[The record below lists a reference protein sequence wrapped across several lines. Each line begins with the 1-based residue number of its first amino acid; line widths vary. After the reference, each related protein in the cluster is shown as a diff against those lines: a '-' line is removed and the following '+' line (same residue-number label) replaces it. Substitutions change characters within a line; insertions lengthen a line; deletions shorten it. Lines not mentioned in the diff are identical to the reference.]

1 MNIHVSIAGYRIS
14 IVAAAAALIV
24 AALSPVPA
32 LAQNPQA
39 ASTAPL
45 RQGAGMTGEP
55 SNRTRNVQRL
65 LHGGGYDLG
74 RSGIDGRFGP
84 LTAAAVRRFQA
95 RAGLG
100 VDGIVGVMT
109 ARALNGRASAPLHE
123 GVGMGSR
130 PSRRVRTLQRALM
143 RGGFNVGRSGAD
155 GRFGPLT
162 SAAVRQMQRT
172 HHLGADGV
180 VGARTEQVVR
190 RLSRGARRAHT
201 AAKTAD
207 RPDSRHRVAQRNHAV
222 DLPPTPTIASAPS
235 SEPNDTGTWRLIAA
249 IASLCASAA
258 LATGLVTRR
267 RRRSE
272 TTIVPIDRDV
282 YLEGRS
288 SAPDVADVRGLAI
301 AAAVEPTTGPDDSV
315 VVSYL
320 VDDPRRPAPVW
331 VRAEDMSR
339 PVSGVRPGE
348 RVIGYVTVGNVA
360 AHHREPHI
368 SAATR
373 GLEELCAVRAWELQV
388 VVDDDPHED
397 LLDRSGMRHALR
409 EISAGH
415 AQALVMSDNAS
426 LAHPVRDIAMLLERL
441 QEAEAAL
448 VIADLDLDTTTPAG
462 RASASTLR
470 VLAGG
475 ERDRSRPP
483 AGVGAPAPRANEPD
497 GRHR

>member
-1 MNIHVSIAGYRIS
+1 MNTHLSTAGCRIS
-14 IVAAAAALIV
+14 ILAAAAALIV
-24 AALSPVPA
+24 AALSPAPA
-32 LAQNPQA
+32 LAQKPQA

-65 LHGGGYDLG
+65 LHSRGYDLG

-95 RAGLG
+95 RAGVG

-109 ARALNGRASAPLHE
+109 ARALNGKASAPLHQ

-143 RGGFNVGRSGAD
+143 RGGFDVGRSGAD

-180 VGARTEQVVR
+180 VGTRTEQVVR
-190 RLSRGARRAHT
+190 RLSRGARRAH
-201 AAKTAD
+201 AATKTAD
-207 RPDSRHRVAQRNHAV
+207 RPDSRHRDAQRKHAV
-222 DLPPTPTIASAPS
+222 DLPPTPTIAPAPPS
-235 SEPNDTGTWRLIAA
+235 GPRDTGWWRLFAA
-249 IASLCASAA
+249 IAALCASAA
-258 LATGLVTRR
+258 LATGLVSRR

-272 TTIVPIDRDV
+272 TPIVPIAGDV

-288 SAPDVADVRGLAI
+288 SASDVGDVRGLAI
-301 AAAVEPTTGPDDSV
+301 AAAVEPTTGPDDPRV
-315 VVSYL
+315 VRYL
-320 VDDPRRPAPVW
+320 VDDPRQPAPVW
-331 VRAEDMSR
+331 VRADDMSR
-339 PVSGVRPGE
+339 PVSGVLPGE
-348 RVIGYVTVGNVA
+348 RVIGYVTVGNVTA
-360 AHHREPHI
+360 DHRQPHI

-373 GLEELCAVRAWELQV
+373 AVEEFCAVRGWEVQV

-397 LLDRSGMRHALR
+397 LLDRSSVRHALR

-415 AQALVMSDNAS
+415 AQALVMGDSAS
-426 LAHPVRDIAMLLERL
+426 LAHPLRDIAMLLERL

-462 RASASTLR
+462 RATASTLR
-470 VLAGG
+470 VLGGG